1 MAVEYKL
8 PYELTG
14 NDLVTG
20 LVSEIQLERDVINRG
35 DDNLVF
41 PAKALAAAAITQ
53 LFPHLVRMG
62 VQYGYI
68 CTGQAFVFLYI
79 PDDPTSVRYHV
90 CVPNLDIIEDN
101 ENRLH
106 RTAFVQV
113 LAFTLRALR
122 VPLPPQ
128 SWNDTAS
135 RLGRWVV
142 EFKDMLVRF
151 SNAAARRPPS
161 ASPYK
166 ALRRKSLER
175 SPISRPDNDSGNT
188 HLSMTRSVSRT
199 AILDTIPDQG
209 RHQSRQEG
217 RKEGMVTRERIHD
230 QPYCTRQCIF
240 GLTLGRAIDKTCP
253 NAHSHGPRHIS
264 QSEFLRL
271 LRVQSA
277 C

>member
-142 EFKDMLVRF
+142 EFKDMLARF

-161 ASPYK
+161 ASPQLAEDRGPDAGAMPLY
-166 ALRRKSLER
+166 RSEGYRSLFKFRLSAYGYTLLAKGVEAEAGFYGGK
-175 SPISRPDNDSGNT
+175 PFDLNTTSGQV
-188 HLSMTRSVSRT
+188 LIRT
-199 AILDTIPDQG
+199 LEEQRNHFA
-209 RHQSRQEG
+209 E
-217 RKEGMVTRERIHD
+217 
-230 QPYCTRQCIF
+230 
-240 GLTLGRAIDKTCP
+240 
-253 NAHSHGPRHIS
+253 
-264 QSEFLRL
+264 SEL
-271 LRVQSA
+271 QSA
-277 C
+277 VANLSELLGDEQAN